1 MKSLGVDKPL
11 DGNIKPVKDS
21 DGTMSAIELST
32 GKVRVKGL
40 EVTGTTLLAGGTFA
54 GDIDMSDNDIGNV
67 DAINTVKLSIGTSGL
82 VKNIRD
88 EDDMSHDDASALVT
102 QQSVKA
108 YVDNN
113 TATQTHYQKTV
124 INQAGCNALRSTP
137 LEIVTNQGSGKI
149 ALLDKC
155 YIQVDRAATQT
166 NSACDLFI
174 SYDGVTVINETIL
187 YARRWLANVTTDSF
201 REVLP
206 YFIPQL
212 GDTLTYGDNQK
223 IKITVDS
230 DMTTNCCT
238 SMTVHAYY
246 RILSI

>member
-88 EDDMSHDDASALVT
+88 EDDMSHDDVEALVT

-108 YVDNN
+108 YVDNTVLQ
-113 TATQTHYQKTV
+113 TAVVTLTTAQCT
-124 INQAGCNALRSTP
+124 ALHSTAIT
-137 LEIVTNQGSGKI
+137 LVAAQGSNMI
-149 ALLDKC
+149 TLVQDVVLF
-155 YIQVDRAATQT
+155 VDRAATQT
-166 NSACDLFI
+166 NAACDLFI
-174 SYDGVTVINETIL
+174 SYNGATSLSTGVIK
-187 YARRWLANVTTDSF
+187 YKRRFMNGVTTDMIF
-201 REVLP
+201 
-206 YFIPQL
+206 
-212 GDTLTYGDNQK
+212 TLSDYTGVTGVSLAEGNNQPVTVK
-223 IKITVDS
+223 VDAPITS
-230 DMTTNCCT
+230 GCMT
-238 SMTVHAYY
+238 SMKFVVKYY
-246 RILSI
+246 VYDNS